1 MRKRRNGQAALEF
14 LMTYGWA
21 IMVVLIAIG
30 ALAYFGVLS
39 PSKVLPRKCVV
50 EAGIACTDFKVQG
63 DSVTLVLRN
72 GKGEDITL
80 NRISVGGCAA
90 QNLGAL
96 RNGQQKTFILSGC
109 ANAVSSSFAED
120 INISYVGETGI
131 NHSQLGSVAG
141 PVESGSGAV
150 FCSDSTPAYS
160 CSSSLPYFCNSDL
173 ALVETC
179 SACGCLAGYTCQG
192 NGSCYGTCSDSTQ
205 PNACSATVP
214 LFCNSTLSLINRCS
228 TCGCPAYTVCQ
239 GNGTC
244 VDGTCSDGTARSTCS
259 STQPSYCNSN
269 LTLSNSCLVC
279 GCPTNQACQG
289 DGSCT
294 NTLNGEWRLS
304 YPNPSITQ
312 KRINITQIGNSAT
325 GLLLEATPYLPVG
338 AWQIRLTIS
347 GTILSGWINNSPDT
361 YPSLAYNGTIINNW
375 NNITGSAF
383 YPGDGN
389 YYGFSLYRT
398 S

>member
-109 ANAVSSSFAED
+109 ANAVSSSFAES
-120 INISYVGETGI
+120 INISYAGETGV
-131 NHSQLGSVAG
+131 NHSSKGSVVS
-141 PVESGSGAV
+141 PVEGGSGAV
-150 FCSDSTPAYS
+150 FCSDSTAAYA

-192 NGSCYGTCSDSTQ
+192 NGSCYGACSDSTQ
-205 PNACSATVP
+205 ASACSATVP
-214 LFCNSTLSLINRCS
+214 LFCNVSLSLVDKCS
-228 TCGCPAYTVCQ
+228 ACGCPAYTVCQ
-239 GNGTC
+239 ANGSCT
-244 VDGTCSDGTARSTCS
+244 DGTCSDGTARSSCS
-259 STQPSYCNSN
+259 STKPQYCNSN
-269 LTLSNSCLVC
+269 LTLSNSCSTC

-289 DGSCT
+289 NGSCAWS
-294 NTLNGEWRLS
+294 LNGEWTVS
-304 YPNPSITQ
+304 YPQAGAKRVSITQ
-312 KRINITQIGNSAT
+312 TSNTATATHVDGVDGQPPDSWAFTIT
-325 GLLLEATPYLPVG
+325 V
-338 AWQIRLTIS
+338 S
-347 GTILSGWINNSPDT
+347 GTAFTGTINNAPDPEYPILSYS
-361 YPSLAYNGTIINNW
+361 GTIINNW
-375 NNITGSAF
+375 TYLDGYADGSISVPASK
-383 YPGDGN
+383 N
-389 YYGFSLYRT
+389 
-398 S
+398 

>member
-160 CSSSLPYFCNSDL
+160 CSSSLP
-173 ALVETC
+173 
-179 SACGCLAGYTCQG
+179 
-192 NGSCYGTCSDSTQ
+192 
-205 PNACSATVP
+205 
-214 LFCNSTLSLINRCS
+214 LFCNCTLSLINRCS